1 MTYKEKRLEE
11 FYERLKEFVPANTE
25 EDIYMLAEDFRDFLA
40 ISIDT
45 YNTELKEKIINSP
58 KTFGLTD
65 KEGRCG
71 AILVEDILDIL
82 SLEDKLNK

>member
-1 MTYKEKRLEE
+1 MTYTEKILEKVCE
-11 FYERLKEFVPANTE
+11 KNCP
-25 EDIYMLAEDFRDFLA
+25 DFNGM
-40 ISIDT
+40 SILHLEQCDCSCHHQAKDN

-65 KEGRCG
+65 KEGRGG